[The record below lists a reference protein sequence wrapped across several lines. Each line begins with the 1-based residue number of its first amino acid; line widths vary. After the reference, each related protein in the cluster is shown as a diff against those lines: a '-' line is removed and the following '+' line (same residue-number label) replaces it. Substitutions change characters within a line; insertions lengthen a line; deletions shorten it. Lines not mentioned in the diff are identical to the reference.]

1 MEHRAKNKNDEVENQ
16 FDRLPDDVVV
26 NFFDKVSDI
35 KWLCRCL
42 VVSKRFSSLIPLVQ
56 AVSVKTSAEEWAPF
70 PVPNPDLVI
79 KPLPY
84 LLTLALLPP
93 SLFLNVPPLVFHFKH
108 MQSLNLDLVS
118 DFNADND
125 SVFKLGAKFTSNL
138 DSLTFLYAAFLSEK
152 TMESEQE
159 ENETENEIT
168 QYEQI
173 YRVNLATQW
182 LKEAFVVAG
191 NLVSC
196 YPQEP
201 DAREHHHHRFK

>member
-1 MEHRAKNKNDEVENQ
+1 MEHRAKNKNDEAENQ

-35 KWLCRCL
+35 KWLCRCF
-42 VVSKRFSSLIPLVQ
+42 VVSKRN
-56 AVSVKTSAEEWAPF
+56 VSVLSDEDIKQLLVGLGLGLNRFDVMSL
-70 PVPNPDLVI
+70 VNRDLVI

-84 LLTLALLPP
+84 LLTLAILPS
-93 SLFLNVPPLVFHFKH
+93 SLFLNVAPLVFHFKH

-152 TMESEQE
+152 TMESEQGDD
-159 ENETENEIT
+159 ETENEIT

-173 YRVNLATQW
+173 YRVNLAT
-182 LKEAFVVAG
+182 
-191 NLVSC
+191 
-196 YPQEP
+196 
-201 DAREHHHHRFK
+201 